1 LDLETRN
8 DRRRTYTM
16 VARLADRG
24 LTQDHLERVLR
35 EVYADSNDTVR
46 SALRESNES
55 LMALGYD
62 RVSYADAR
70 GD

>member
-1 LDLETRN
+1 LDLESRN

-16 VARLADRG
+16 VARLTQRG

-35 EVYADSNDTVR
+35 EVYADGNDTVR

-55 LMALGYD
+55 LMALGYGS
-62 RVSYADAR
+62 VAYADAR
-70 GD
+70 

>member
-24 LTQDHLERVLR
+24 LTQDDLERVLR
-35 EVYADSNDTVR
+35 EVYADGNDTVR
-46 SALRESNES
+46 TALRESNES
-55 LMALGYD
+55 LLALGYD
-62 RVSYADAR
+62 RVAYTESP